1 MSAPDP
7 KSQDL
12 DPIDSA
18 FDISLRP
25 PLFEEFAMM
34 RARDRV
40 AMPKAYKKLGQPAPK
55 SAPDSPSQP
64 DLFKAQPWI

>member
-12 DPIDSA
+12 DPIESA

-25 PLFEEFAMM
+25 LFFEEFAVV
-34 RARDRV
+34 RAEG
-40 AMPKAYKKLGQPAPK
+40 LPAPI
-55 SAPDSPSQP
+55 SSPDSPSQS

>member
-1 MSAPDP
+1 MSAPGP

-18 FDISLRP
+18 FDISLRR
-25 PLFEEFAMM
+25 PLFEAFAVV
-34 RARDRV
+34 RAEG
-40 AMPKAYKKLGQPAPK
+40 LPAPI